1 MRHRPC
7 NSEISFLSQKSF
19 HCKWQ
24 KRNSKKPSHKGS
36 ILVHVPRSLKALKF
50 QSQLDLGAQMRTV
63 VFSLAL
69 HLSNRLMLHGR
80 SDGWP
85 QPHFVSHQPT
95 NLNRGGLFREPQK
108 KCSRG
113 DSAWPGLSLVLIPE
127 PVTTSRKLGELWP
140 GLDHIPS
147 LVFHGEWSDSYD
159 HRRWVLQRREEFYYR
174 IRMRESCVGNKN

>member
-1 MRHRPC
+1 MQFR
-7 NSEISFLSQKSF
+7 NQFFSQKSF

-50 QSQLDLGAQMRTV
+50 QSQLDRGAQMRTV

-140 GLDHIPS
+140 GLDRSERWLIRLNEKMYIKGLALCPAHRKHKQTLA
-147 LVFHGEWSDSYD
+147 LVISTAAY
-159 HRRWVLQRREEFYYR
+159 
-174 IRMRESCVGNKN
+174 ICVQ